1 MEIQQTI
8 HRLRELNDTLSASS
22 GNKELTFAE
31 AMLLSLFYRDCKDTN
46 ALVAEA
52 ETLAGGDAAGLH
64 GLALSLLS
72 EAGRYLSIDKSA
84 MNGTDYAALFES
96 HLKPFEDAHGKAKAI
111 ATGLWKEYSDKSNR
125 LDFLPL
131 DSDEYKALENECGK
145 VKSEYDKA
153 HAEAGALYNRYVQER
168 DRCFCLW
175 CFNPVFM
182 DVLVSRLKGIAESII
197 ADLARLKE
205 VKR

>member
-1 MEIQQTI
+1 MQQTI
-8 HRLRELNDTLSASS
+8 HRLRELNDALSASS
-22 GNKELTFAE
+22 GNSELSFAE
-31 AMLLSLFYRDCKDTN
+31 ALQVSLFYRYSKDTN

-52 ETLAGGDAAGLH
+52 EAMAGSDAARLH

-72 EAGRYLSIDKSA
+72 EAERYISLDKSA
-84 MNGTDYAALFES
+84 MNGTGYEALFEN
-96 HLKPFEDAHGKAKAI
+96 HMKPFAERHDKAKAI

-131 DSDEYKALENECGK
+131 DSEEYKSLESDCDK
-145 VKSEYDKA
+145 AKAEYDKA
-153 HAEAGALYNRYVQER
+153 HAEAGLLYDMYVQER
-168 DRCFCLW
+168 DRCFCVF
-175 CFNPVFM
+175 CFKPVFM

-205 VKR
+205 GTQ